1 MGGKNYFLNVEL
13 NPELDPFEES
23 TTVGLGIILR
33 VRKFLV

>member
-1 MGGKNYFLNVEL
+1 MAGKTDFLNVEL

-23 TTVGLGIILR
+23 STVGLSIILR